1 MVWFGKKTWLPR
13 GSFSLYLYSKKACE
27 HSRSHMFCLI
37 IMKFCQNI
45 SYVDVSDEFENGR
58 DQWKN
63 MAAREWGSFLYMYI
77 VTTCE
82 QSRRHIFF
90 PNLHEIWTYLGRV
103 KKWFRSV
110 KKTWPPRGH
119 LLFILHDT
127 WLEHL
132 FHWYLGLQRTGH
144 FFLSQMSDFVPFR
157 PSCLCMHIFAW
168 FIHVLIHVF

>member
-1 MVWFGKKTWLPR
+1 
-13 GSFSLYLYSKKACE
+13 
-27 HSRSHMFCLI
+27 MFCLI

-90 PNLHEIWTYLGRV
+90 PIFMKFGHILEELKNGSGLLKNMAAKGPFVVHSSWNLVRTFVPLIFWAANN
-103 KKWFRSV
+103 RSFV
-110 KKTWPPRGH
+110 FISGEQLWAFQA
-119 LLFILHDT
+119 LLFL
-127 WLEHL
+127 LCL
-132 FHWYLGLQRTGH
+132 LCNWYSFNQ
-144 FFLSQMSDFVPFR
+144 
-157 PSCLCMHIFAW
+157 IFTKLPENVVQ
-168 FIHVLIHVF
+168 IR